1 MQGISVRT
9 GLSYRKKK
17 VLSGARGLQEARAT
31 ALRQEADGTKAPFS
45 GVRAKLSECRGMVKN
60 PGLSPPQAWLI
71 FGAQKE

>member
-31 ALRQEADGTKAPFS
+31 GDKGT
-45 GVRAKLSECRGMVKN
+45 
-60 PGLSPPQAWLI
+60 I
-71 FGAQKE
+71 FGREGKVK